1 MLAEP
6 SAGLGVDAGD
16 ERRILEGT
24 TPMSC
29 YKFPSLWSS
38 PVTGAGAA
46 SHSFVDHRHD
56 GVRPRSNGLNQ
67 EDRPRLRRATAFA
80 ELASNRVRRSRGLG
94 RSETADL
101 VVSEPV
107 EDEREELSGHR
118 NPGLGAPPALGDP
131 VVVGAELLVALGP
144 VVADRLDGPPAHQSG
159 SLLGDRHP
167 VDRLVGLTVLGGE
180 PGPRAELLG
189 ALEAGDVAD
198 LGHEDGGQD
207 LADAWELQEG
217 PVAWVVLQLFVHIA
231 VEHGDLTVVELQ
243 EVPEGLDPDR
253 GRPSGDPSRPT
264 GHSRSGPTSRPPPA
278 GSRSWPSPRGSGPWR
293 SCGAG
298 PRRTGSGPA
307 LGAPSSRA
315 GRSNPRPDG
324 PGGAWRRG
332 PGRRVRRSSPGGPPS
347 CCARGEP
354 DARWHPFLSAG
365 PPPSTSHRWIPRPL
379 RGPRRPFPWPE
390 RARRAG
396 SGSAQCPAPRH
407 LRPSGRWSTF
417 GGAGRFPRT
426 VVP

>member
-24 TPMSC
+24 TPMWC
-29 YKFPSLWSS
+29 YKFPSLWSG

-118 NPGLGAPPALGDP
+118 NPGLVAPPALGDP

-159 SLLGDRHP
+159 SLLGDGSP
-167 VDRLVGLTVLGGE
+167 VDALVGLTVLGGE

-198 LGHEDGGQD
+198 LAHEDGGQD

-253 GRPSGDPSRPT
+253 VGHREIQAVQLGIPARAPHLAHHRQDPVLGHDPVDLGLGTGAVPDQGEPVADQLSELPRLGRGDPT
-264 GHSRSGPTSRPPPA
+264 
-278 GSRSWPSPRGSGPWR
+278 
-293 SCGAG
+293 
-298 PRRTGSGPA
+298 
-307 LGAPSSRA
+307 LGQTAQA
-315 GRSNPRPDG
+315 EH
-324 PGGAWRRG
+324 GGAVLG
-332 PGRRVRRSSPGGPPS
+332 
-347 CCARGEP
+347 
-354 DARWHPFLSAG
+354 
-365 PPPSTSHRWIPRPL
+365 
-379 RGPRRPFPWPE
+379 
-390 RARRAG
+390 
-396 SGSAQCPAPRH
+396 
-407 LRPSGRWSTF
+407 
-417 GGAGRFPRT
+417 
-426 VVP
+426 